1 MCWAGGVG
9 WRKRVCGLE
18 ASARFVLRRRVRM
31 GGLTRSI
38 RGGTVTAIVV
48 PGRPTEGVGMRRSRF
63 VLLAALLSL
72 FATVA
77 SAATAAAQVA
87 ETKVSVAGPA
97 SPYLPNAVNE
107 PALAV
112 DANHPH
118 VLAAGGNDLVDSA
131 PCNGSSCDLTPDIGI
146 SGVYL
151 SLNGGTTWV
160 QPTYTGLT
168 AQTGTTH
175 VGPIHTLPNYLEN
188 GMSSHGDPA
197 LAFGP
202 RPGPGGFSWANG
214 SRLYYANLAFPLTG
228 QTPFKGGSAA
238 VVSRTDNVAAAAAGV
253 QSAWMDPV
261 VVSRQN
267 AALFTDKEDI
277 WADNAQ
283 SSRFFGNV
291 YVCNTAFR
299 SVAGPPEPIVLSA
312 SSDGGSTW
320 RQRQL
325 TSATSNAQSGGRQG
339 CAVRTDSTGVV
350 YVVWEGTAGGQSAFY
365 LARSFDGGSKFEKP
379 RPIARVFDVG
389 VFDAV
394 SGRFVFDGFAGTR
407 TDSFPSLGIANGA
420 PTGAGAT
427 NTLVLAWPDA
437 RAGLNHEQA
446 LVQTST
452 DRGVTWSAPVN
463 AAAGRDRPDNPAVAI
478 SPTGSDVYLVYNG
491 YLQDFQTTTANPRKM
506 RGVVRHADVGAGGA
520 LSVWSTLHRGAVGD
534 ARGTTRTLNRE
545 AVYDYNYA
553 AATRTYGAAVWMDV
567 RNAASCPAV
576 NAYRQSLIDGNPI
589 AAPSPLTDCPAEF
602 GNEDIFAGVYSD
614 PTP

>member
-1 MCWAGGVG
+1 MRG
-9 WRKRVCGLE
+9 
-18 ASARFVLRRRVRM
+18 RRRVV
-31 GGLTRSI
+31 L
-38 RGGTVTAIVV
+38 VV
-48 PGRPTEGVGMRRSRF
+48 LVA
-63 VLLAALLSL
+63 LAAVLALPTL
-72 FATVA
+72 AR
-77 SAATAAAQVA
+77 AQTPEA
-87 ETKVSVAGPA
+87 KVSVAGPPT
-97 SPYLPNAVNE
+97 PYLPNAVNE
-107 PALAV
+107 PALAI
-112 DANHPH
+112 DANHPT
-118 VLAAGGNDLVDSA
+118 VLAAGANDLVDSA

-146 SGVYL
+146 SGIYF
-151 SLNGGTTWV
+151 SLNEGASWT

-168 AQTGTTH
+168 AQNGTTH
-175 VGPIHTLPNYLEN
+175 VGPIHTLPNYYEN

-214 SRLYYANLAFPLTG
+214 SRLYYANLAFPIPGRAPFTG
-228 QTPFKGGSAA
+228 ASAA
-238 VVSRTDNVAAAAAGV
+238 VVSRTDDVAAAAAGT

-261 VVSRQN
+261 IVTRQN
-267 AALFTDKEDI
+267 AALLSDKEDI
-277 WADNAQ
+277 WADNAA

-299 SVAGPPEPIVLSA
+299 SVGGPPEPIMLSA

-339 CAVRTDSTGVV
+339 CAVRTDSSGVV
-350 YVVWEGTAGGQSAFY
+350 YVVWEGTAAGQSVFY
-365 LARSFDGGSKFEKP
+365 LARSFDGGSNFEKP
-379 RPIARVFDVG
+379 RAVATVTDVG
-389 VFDAV
+389 VFDRV

-407 TDSFPSLGIANGA
+407 TDSFPSLGVANGA

-446 LVQTST
+446 LVRTST
-452 DRGVTWSAPVN
+452 DQGLSWSAPVD
-463 AAAGRDRPDNPAVAI
+463 AAESGDRPDNPAVAI

-491 YLQDFQTTTANPRKM
+491 YLQPFQTTTASPRNM
-506 RGVVRHADVGAGGA
+506 QGVVRHADVGAGGT
-520 LSVWSTLHRGAVGD
+520 LSGWSTLHRGAVGD

-567 RNAASCPAV
+567 RNAASCDAV
-576 NAYRQSLIDGNPI
+576 NAYRQSLIDGTPI
-589 AAPSPLTDCPAEF
+589 TPPAPLTDCPAQF
-602 GNEDIFAGVYSD
+602 GNNDIYGGTYLD